1 MKRTPS
7 ILVTL
12 VALCMLLIAC
22 SGEDLARANTLAKEA
37 QDRAAQAEQ
46 ALTKAQGLVTILQAT
61 IDAMRPA
68 AEKGDATAVDLM
80 AKAQA
85 QLDKAKNALPE
96 IAAAAAQTAKLAGEA
111 QTTLADLEKQ
121 AKDNG
126 GNIPWYVAVGTF
138 VIHYAP
144 GILAR
149 VVPAAIPGG
158 GILAAVAGALA
169 NVNWRVQSTAKQRK
183 EDEMAADAK
192 RLIEGKVA

>member
-1 MKRTPS
+1 MKRFP
-7 ILVTL
+7 LLL
-12 VALCMLLIAC
+12 VALIAMCFMVVAC
-22 SGEDLARANTLAKEA
+22 SGEDLARAHKLAEEA
-37 QDRAAQAEQ
+37 QTRATQAEQ

-68 AEKGDATAVDLM
+68 AEKGDATAADLM

-169 NVNWRVQSTAKQRK
+169 NVNWHVQSTAKQRK

-192 RLIEGKVA
+192 RLIEGKAA